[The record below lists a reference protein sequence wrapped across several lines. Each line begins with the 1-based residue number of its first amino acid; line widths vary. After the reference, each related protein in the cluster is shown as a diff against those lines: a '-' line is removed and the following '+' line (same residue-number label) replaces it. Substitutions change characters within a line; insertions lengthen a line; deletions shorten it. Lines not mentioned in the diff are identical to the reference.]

1 MIKNTILKEKKVKDI
16 RNKTIKILDELKKKN
31 PEQEIVVET
40 PNGTVSLKISDAL
53 VYEGINGEIVIDS
66 EWIVWF
72 KKVKM
77 KGQVLIRKTGQK
89 DNFGRDVAMLLGVV
103 ALEEIDKEFYKN
115 GFKYNL
121 LDIAMNNGE
130 DITNLND
137 DLSPEDLLEEKI
149 WRIPKWNGVNL

>member
-1 MIKNTILKEKKVKDI
+1 
-16 RNKTIKILDELKKKN
+16 
-31 PEQEIVVET
+31 
-40 PNGTVSLKISDAL
+40 
-53 VYEGINGEIVIDS
+53 
-66 EWIVWF
+66 
-72 KKVKM
+72 M

-89 DNFGRDVAMLLGVV
+89 DNFGRDVAVLLGVV
-103 ALEEIDKEFYKN
+103 ALEEFDKEFYKN

-149 WRIPKWNGVNL
+149 WRIPK

>member
-66 EWIVWF
+66 E
-72 KKVKM
+72 
-77 KGQVLIRKTGQK
+77 
-89 DNFGRDVAMLLGVV
+89 
-103 ALEEIDKEFYKN
+103 
-115 GFKYNL
+115 
-121 LDIAMNNGE
+121 
-130 DITNLND
+130 
-137 DLSPEDLLEEKI
+137 
-149 WRIPKWNGVNL
+149 

>member
-77 KGQVLIRKTGQK
+77 KGQVLTHK
-89 DNFGRDVAMLLGVV
+89 
-103 ALEEIDKEFYKN
+103 
-115 GFKYNL
+115 
-121 LDIAMNNGE
+121 
-130 DITNLND
+130 
-137 DLSPEDLLEEKI
+137 
-149 WRIPKWNGVNL
+149 

>member
-1 MIKNTILKEKKVKDI
+1 
-16 RNKTIKILDELKKKN
+16 
-31 PEQEIVVET
+31 
-40 PNGTVSLKISDAL
+40 
-53 VYEGINGEIVIDS
+53 
-66 EWIVWF
+66 
-72 KKVKM
+72 M

-89 DNFGRDVAMLLGVV
+89 DNFGRDVAVLLGVV

-149 WRIPKWNGVNL
+149 WRIPK

>member
-1 MIKNTILKEKKVKDI
+1 
-16 RNKTIKILDELKKKN
+16 
-31 PEQEIVVET
+31 
-40 PNGTVSLKISDAL
+40 
-53 VYEGINGEIVIDS
+53 
-66 EWIVWF
+66 
-72 KKVKM
+72 M

-149 WRIPKWNGVNL
+149 WRIPK

>member
-1 MIKNTILKEKKVKDI
+1 
-16 RNKTIKILDELKKKN
+16 
-31 PEQEIVVET
+31 
-40 PNGTVSLKISDAL
+40 
-53 VYEGINGEIVIDS
+53 
-66 EWIVWF
+66 
-72 KKVKM
+72 M

-89 DNFGRDVAMLLGVV
+89 DNFGRDVAVPLGVV

-149 WRIPKWNGVNL
+149 WRIPK